1 MREDQRGPRVG
12 ARELERVPS
21 ERGDAAA
28 GVNDDRQPALVGDGE
43 DPADR
48 PVAEP
53 EPLGAR
59 MQLDPRRAESD
70 GALDLA
76 HRVAVVGIDAAERD
90 QPAVGG
96 LRRGEHPV
104 VGGAIAIGFGEREHD
119 RATVDD
125 RERSQQLIDPEA
137 GPVRIGTAKV
147 RVAVEQACRAEPVPQ
162 AGEPR
167 LEQRIGSHPSHD
179 RRDDALRRPDAAR
192 PWAGEDVS
200 YLIAD
205 FGGGQA
211 GGHR

>member
-1 MREDQRGPRVG
+1 MREDQRRPRVG

-21 ERGDAAA
+21 ERGDPPA
-28 GVNDDRQPALVGDGE
+28 GVHDHRQPALVGHGK

-48 PVAEP
+48 QVPKP
-53 EPLGAR
+53 EPLRAR
-59 MQLDPRRAESD
+59 VQLDARRAASE

-90 QPAVGG
+90 QPALGG

-104 VGGAIAIGFGEREHD
+104 VGGAIAIGFGQREHD
-119 RATVDD
+119 RATVDC

-137 GPVRIGTAKV
+137 GPVRVGTAKV
-147 RVAVEQACRAEPVPQ
+147 RVTVEQACRPEPVPQ

-167 LEQRIGSHPSHD
+167 LEQRVGSHPSHER
-179 RRDDALRRPDAAR
+179 RRDPLRRPDAAR

-200 YLIAD
+200 ALIAD
-205 FGGGQA
+205 VGVGRA
-211 GGHR
+211 RGHR